1 MLPRYASSFCRR
13 IRFGLCRRW
22 LRHPRSA
29 QFMVQPKKQF
39 LISLDNN
46 QKDNFDLS
54 DYQAWQSGSGLRN
67 LLTLLNGE
75 YPGHVYLLGHS
86 MGNVTVGEA
95 LRLSSHATGKYI
107 RFQPA
112 ALSAHT
118 YDGTIPNYSFFFSGI
133 YPPQIPV
140 TFTPTGSPG
149 SMATPQV
156 LSSAFITPMITR
168 YSDLCGSLTNSLSRI
183 RLFGKDT

>member
-54 DYQAWQSGSGLRN
+54 EYQAWQSGSGLRN

-95 LRLSSHATGKYI
+95 LRLSGATRLVNTYVSS
-107 RFQPA
+107 QA

-118 YDGTIPNYSFFFSGI
+118 VRWDDTKLLIFLFWHFI
-133 YPPQIPV
+133 LRKDPQYLHQPV
-140 TFTPTGSPG
+140 RRD
-149 SMATPQV
+149 QWQRRRCCRQ
-156 LSSAFITPMITR
+156 L
-168 YSDLCGSLTNSLSRI
+168 L
-183 RLFGKDT
+183 